1 MNHKHSYW
9 YKDFFTKFYLPY
21 FSGRDTKEK
30 IKREVKF
37 ISDTLTLPYGAH
49 VLDLACGTGRHAVKL
64 AKQGFVVT
72 GLDFNNEFL
81 KLARQASKKNGV
93 QLKLVQGD
101 MRSLPFR
108 NKFESVICM
117 YTSFGYFNDNGN
129 LQTLK
134 SISYSLKQ
142 SGYLL
147 LDLPNKYWTTHKIA
161 KKKIN
166 TIGSAS
172 VLEVRSFDKNR
183 NLLKNKI
190 IILERDRNKTRQV
203 SISTFLRLYDLK
215 EIQGELK
222 KVNLRIIKVFG
233 DYNLKNI
240 FHSKTS
246 LRMIILAKKE

>member
-1 MNHKHSYW
+1 
-9 YKDFFTKFYLPY
+9 
-21 FSGRDTKEK
+21 
-30 IKREVKF
+30 
-37 ISDTLTLPYGAH
+37 LTLPHGSH
-49 VLDLACGTGRHAVKL
+49 ILDLACGTGRHAVKL
-64 AKQGFVVT
+64 AKQEFAIT
-72 GLDFNNEFL
+72 GLDFNKEFL
-81 KLARQASKKNGV
+81 KLARQASKKSEV

-108 NKFESVICM
+108 NKFDGVICM

-142 SGYLL
+142 DGYLL

-166 TIGSAS
+166 TIGFTK

-190 IILERDRNKTRQV
+190 IILERDHNKTRQV

-215 EIQGELK
+215 EIQRELK
-222 KVNLRIIKVFG
+222 KANLRIIKVFG
-233 DYNLKNI
+233 DYNSKNI
-240 FHSKTS
+240 FHSKAS
-246 LRMIILAKKE
+246 PRMIVLAKKER